1 MNLKPIIQSE
11 VSQKEKN
18 KYCKLTYTQYLE
30 KRYQWTYLWGNNEE
44 ADIENRIMDRMVG
57 EEGEGG
63 TDEESNIETYTL
75 LHVK

>member
-1 MNLKPIIQSE
+1 M
-11 VSQKEKN
+11 
-18 KYCKLTYTQYLE
+18 
-30 KRYQWTYLWGNNEE
+30 WGNNEE

-63 TDEESNIETYTL
+63 TDGESNIETYTL